1 MGPGPSRIPYDAGA
15 FAYGDEGQSSSS
27 TRPLPQQQQQQQQQ
41 SSQYPQTYP
50 PPLDRAFDSG
60 NYHGMT
66 SPSTDPSTNI
76 LTPAYP
82 FSNPS
87 QQHFRSTD
95 QYPFSNNGSSNQ
107 PQIPR
112 SQLSQSQS
120 GYTYP
125 TDNRVPPPEDRTS
138 SRRQSK
144 RLNEGSGEWSGPEY
158 NQLGVQPGP
167 SYRPF
172 MPVST

>member
-1 MGPGPSRIPYDAGA
+1 MGPGPSRIPYDPGS
-15 FAYGDEGQSSSS
+15 FVYPDGSSSA
-27 TRPLPQQQQQQQQQ
+27 RPLQQQQQPP
-41 SSQYPQTYP
+41 QYPSAFP

-66 SPSTDPSTNI
+66 SPTTDPSTNI
-76 LTPAYP
+76 LTPGYP

-87 QQHFRSTD
+87 QQHIRD
-95 QYPFSNNGSSNQ
+95 PFSNNGTQILNSPLPQ
-107 PQIPR
+107 P
-112 SQLSQSQS
+112 

-125 TDNRVPPPEDRTS
+125 TDNRPVADR
-138 SRRQSK
+138 RRQSK
-144 RLNEGSGEWSGPEY
+144 NEGEWSEY

-172 MPVST
+172 MPVSR